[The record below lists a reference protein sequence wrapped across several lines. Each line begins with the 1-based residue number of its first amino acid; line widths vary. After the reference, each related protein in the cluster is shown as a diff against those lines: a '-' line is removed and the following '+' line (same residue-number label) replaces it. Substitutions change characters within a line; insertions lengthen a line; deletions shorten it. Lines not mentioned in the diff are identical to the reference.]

1 MNRLGVILNPK
12 TQVMMSIEK
21 AIGLTFKKAKLLA
34 DALTHPSYPDSES
47 SKGTNFQRL
56 EFLGD
61 SIINSFV
68 AFELYKMF
76 PELLF
81 DINNSAF
88 YFAIPVSVISSIMIV
103 LPKLTIRNKSSTQ
116 NTAPATTD
124 ADSLLN
130 ELITEPSQ
138 PSTQDT
144 NVSPQEETIDVSAIG
159 GNNSELDALLAGTN
173 LASEDTVI
181 TDQVSVTPMMTGF
194 DENKI
199 RDLIDQKFEP
209 VEKDLTTF
217 KKDLNKIKEDMKIT
231 KESVDTLTES
241 FEGTLTDM
249 KAFQAEI
256 SNPLNFM
263 RKYFE
268 ALDLSNLSDPSLP
281 LRQGVLQANLNAQ
294 NNLANSQ
301 AQNVAASIPQV
312 QSNPIPVMVQNSG
325 ANTQT
330 TLPPTNPP
338 PAIVRGSEMDNLVHG
353 TDLGT
358 MDSVMKPLFNGN
370 LSVANMMAIIEL
382 VGEMFEEKGD
392 DCIDL
397 LVEQCKLMGLKAED
411 EHTIYNIIDMLKN
424 SGMSIEESISQL
436 YRFAKIVGLNDREA
450 DAYYARL
457 TAHKKTGTR
466 RDHSRSE

>member
-1 MNRLGVILNPK
+1 MIAPSNLFSFLTK
-12 TQVMMSIEK
+12 TLSSLPEK
-21 AIGLTFKKAKLLA
+21 FRMFVAG
-34 DALTHPSYPDSES
+34 
-47 SKGTNFQRL
+47 
-56 EFLGD
+56 
-61 SIINSFV
+61 SIIGIYSLI
-68 AFELYKMF
+68 LYKMF

-81 DINNSAF
+81 DINNSIF
-88 YFAIPVSVISSIMIV
+88 YFVIPVCVITSVMIV
-103 LPKLTIRNKSSTQ
+103 VPRLLIKNKSSGQ
-116 NTAPATTD
+116 NTAPAMND
-124 ADSLLN
+124 GDSLLN
-130 ELITEPSQ
+130 ELITEPIQQ
-138 PSTQDT
+138 PQQDT
-144 NVSPQEETIDVSAIG
+144 TSASEDEKIDVAAIG

-173 LASEDTVI
+173 LASDTI
-181 TDQVSVTPMMTGF
+181 TTDQVSVTPAMTGI

-294 NNLANSQ
+294 NNQAASNQ
-301 AQNVAASIPQV
+301 AQNVAAPIPQV
-312 QSNPIPVMVQNSG
+312 QNNPIPVMVQNSG

-330 TLPPTNPP
+330 APPSNPP
-338 PAIVRGSEMDNLVHG
+338 AAIIRGSEMDSLVHG
-353 TDLGT
+353 TDLGN

-397 LVEQCKLMGLKAED
+397 LVEQCKLMGLKSED

-457 TAHKKTGTR
+457 TAHKKTGAR
-466 RDHSRSE
+466 RDQSRSG

>member
-1 MNRLGVILNPK
+1 MIAPSNLFSFLIK
-12 TQVMMSIEK
+12 TLSSLPEK
-21 AIGLTFKKAKLLA
+21 FRMFAAG
-34 DALTHPSYPDSES
+34 
-47 SKGTNFQRL
+47 
-56 EFLGD
+56 
-61 SIINSFV
+61 SIIGIYSLI
-68 AFELYKMF
+68 LYKMF

-81 DINNSAF
+81 DINNSIF
-88 YFAIPVSVISSIMIV
+88 YFVIPVSVIASVMIV
-103 LPKLTIRNKSSTQ
+103 VPKLIIKNKPSVQ
-116 NTAPATTD
+116 NISPTASD
-124 ADSLLN
+124 GDSLLN
-130 ELITEPSQ
+130 ELITEPIQQS
-138 PSTQDT
+138 PQDT
-144 NVSPQEETIDVSAIG
+144 TSAPQDEKIDVSAIG
-159 GNNSELDALLAGTN
+159 GSNSELDALLAGTN
-173 LASEDTVI
+173 LASDTI
-181 TDQVSVTPMMTGF
+181 TTDQVSVTPVMTGI

-209 VEKDLTTF
+209 VEKDLTIF

-281 LRQGVLQANLNAQ
+281 LRQGVLQANLNTQ
-294 NNLANSQ
+294 NNQAANNQ
-301 AQNVAASIPQV
+301 AQNVSAPIPQV
-312 QSNPIPVMVQNSG
+312 QNNPIPVMVQNSG
-325 ANTQT
+325 ANIQT
-330 TLPPTNPP
+330 APPSNQPA
-338 PAIVRGSEMDNLVHG
+338 AIVRGSEMDNLVHG
-353 TDLGT
+353 TDLGN

-397 LVEQCKLMGLKAED
+397 LVEQCKLMGLKSED

-457 TAHKKTGTR
+457 TAHKKTDTR
-466 RDHSRSE
+466 RDQSRSG